1 MSVLVND
8 FLAEIEKIASNPDL
22 TYRIGG
28 IGEDG
33 TCDCIGL
40 IMGAMYALGHPEYDL
55 HSTNYFARWQMQ
67 TLAPVSEVTLTPGM
81 LLYKARADAGDL
93 HARYRDPGERYY
105 NGDLRDW
112 YHVGVVTSIRPFLEI
127 THCTSGNGVD
137 GIQIDTST
145 KGWTH
150 AGMLKGVDYSGGAPE
165 SEEEP
170 EVMTYQAIVTTPDG
184 MPLKMRAKP
193 NANEKLY
200 WKIPNGT
207 ILTVTESAQGW
218 ATVEWEG
225 RRGYCMSQYLIPA
238 GVQAENGLSE
248 LDFGV
253 SFGGDATS
261 ILMAMN
267 DKLDVIL
274 AKLEGGGAVG

>member
-1 MSVLVND
+1 MSISVEE
-8 FLAEIEKIASNPDL
+8 FLAEVEKIASNPDL

-28 IGEDG
+28 TGADD

-40 IMGAMYALGHPEYDL
+40 IMGALYALGHPKYDL

-67 TLAPVSEVTLTPGM
+67 TLAPVSEAVLVPGI

-150 AGMLKGVDYSGGAPE
+150 AGMLKGVDYSGGATE

-170 EVMTYQAIVTTPDG
+170 EIMTYQAIVATPDG

-207 ILTVTESAQGW
+207 RLTVIESAQGW

-238 GVQAENGLSE
+238 GVQAENGPPE

-267 DKLDVIL
+267 DKLDAIL
-274 AKLEGGGAVG
+274 AKLEGGGTVG

>member
-1 MSVLVND
+1 MISVDD
-8 FLAEIEKIASNPDL
+8 FILAVQAISATPGL
-22 TYRIGG
+22 TYRTGG
-28 IGEDG
+28 TGTDG

-40 IMGAMYALGHPEYDL
+40 IMGAMYALGHPKYDL

-67 TLAPVSEVTLTPGM
+67 TLAPVSEVVLMPGM
-81 LLYKARADAGDL
+81 LLYKARTDAGDL
-93 HARYRDPGERYY
+93 HARYKDPGERYY

-150 AGMLKGVDYSGGAPE
+150 AGMLKGVDHSGGATE
-165 SEEEP
+165 SEEETGI
-170 EVMTYQAIVTTPDG
+170 MTYQAIVSTPDG

-207 ILTVTESAQGW
+207 RLTVTESAQGW

-225 RRGYCMSQYLIPA
+225 RLGYCMSQYLVPA
-238 GVQAENGLSE
+238 VVQAENGPSE
-248 LDFGV
+248 LDFWV

-267 DKLDVIL
+267 DKLDAIL